1 VISRVLA
8 VAGAGVTLVGV
19 VMLLILA
26 AQAGWFGP
34 ELRVGVGA
42 VFSIALVYIGS
53 RVFGKPGGRVGGIAV
68 AATGI
73 AGLYLDVV
81 AMTVIYE
88 WLETSIGLVAAFGIA
103 AAGVALAVSW
113 RSQAMAVLILTGVAL
128 CAPVLT
134 GGITPALVCF
144 FAATFVASFA
154 AQLGRD
160 WPILGAVRTVPI
172 VVVSLIAIAQAG

>member
-1 VISRVLA
+1 MISRVLA

-128 CAPVLT
+128 WRWSASSPRRSWQVLPPSWDETGPFWAP
-134 GGITPALVCF
+134 
-144 FAATFVASFA
+144 FARYRSWWS
-154 AQLGRD
+154 R
-160 WPILGAVRTVPI
+160 
-172 VVVSLIAIAQAG
+172 